1 MPDDLTPAAAS
12 DAGDDAPALPP
23 GDWLNVSQPN
33 TPTAAP
39 DWQAIAAQAVE
50 ALRLTREYVSP
61 IIRLAA
67 WPGWS
72 WFDATNTYRRAAG
85 IPTLEPEPVPELL
98 AAGDAPTGYSPDYTS
113 SDRGFKHLEPVPS
126 TYAGRVRVYES
137 SAADGPHL
145 WLAITQPVDLNEP
158 TGPELSTRAHLT
170 AGSAEE
176 VALQLLWL
184 LEHHYQGASGSA
196 RATAAIRGLLAGDD
210 STAQAAPEAAAADN
224 NTVTGTLA
232 DADLARMLA
241 DYPPP
246 LFTTPPPAGT
256 PRPAT
261 AQQIRATHRYG
272 FRAGQ
277 WADLIGTTRADIGG
291 KVARELYVVRFPDDG
306 YVDLWAEIDP
316 SDAYEFRTRPAGSEA
331 SAGDPVLLAEIAR
344 HLEQGD
350 VLTAAGDWAPD
361 TAAGPWYQLGRRL
374 IRRGVRRGRAQAAV
388 YLRILTALNRAEA
401 AGHTGGRSDR
411 PTRTGTSD
419 AATTEAAA
427 E

>member
-210 STAQAAPEAAAADN
+210 STAQPDAA
-224 NTVTGTLA
+224 
-232 DADLARMLA
+232 
-241 DYPPP
+241 
-246 LFTTPPPAGT
+246 
-256 PRPAT
+256 
-261 AQQIRATHRYG
+261 
-272 FRAGQ
+272 
-277 WADLIGTTRADIGG
+277 TTR
-291 KVARELYVVRFPDDG
+291 F
-306 YVDLWAEIDP
+306 
-316 SDAYEFRTRPAGSEA
+316 
-331 SAGDPVLLAEIAR
+331 AGDLTQLALSEIAR

-350 VLTAAGDWAPD
+350 TLTPGGDWAP
-361 TAAGPWYQLGRRL
+361 AAAMPPRHQVRRWL
-374 IRRGVRRGRAQAAV
+374 IARGVRRGRAQVAV
-388 YLRILTALNRAEA
+388 YLRILMALNSAEV
-401 AGHTGGRSDR
+401 AGYTGGRQDR
-411 PTRTGTSD
+411 PTRHSSGP
-419 AATTEAAA
+419 AAEAAA